1 MYLLL
6 SQGSRA
12 SHEEERSEKCRAV
25 MFREIAW
32 RMHASWFIGMNL
44 VTRSHLA
51 AREAE
56 KYRLIR
62 D

>member
-1 MYLLL
+1 VYLLL

-12 SHEEERSEKCRAV
+12 SHEEERSEKCSAV

-32 RMHASWFIGMNL
+32 RMHTSWFTGVNL
-44 VTRSHLA
+44 VTWSCLA